1 MSDKKVDKQQ
11 KKQLGGATGKGF
23 MPGKSGNPKGR
34 PKKAKC
40 IPDILRSITSEKAD
54 GYETKLHKILD
65 NVVNQAI
72 KGDQWSIQFIAER
85 MEGRPSQVI
94 TQQIE
99 ELPSGFT
106 TTRI

>member
-1 MSDKKVDKQQ
+1 MSEVDNQQ
-11 KKQLGGATGKGF
+11 KKQGGVTGKGF
-23 MPGKSGNPKGR
+23 VKGKSGNPNGR

-54 GYETKLHKILD
+54 GYETKLHQILN
-65 NVVNQAI
+65 NVVNQAV
-72 KGDQWSIQFIAER
+72 KGDQWSIQFVADR
-85 MEGRPSQVI
+85 MEGKPAQVI
-94 TQQIE
+94 NQTIE

>member
-1 MSDKKVDKQQ
+1 MSEVDKQQ
-11 KKQLGGATGKGF
+11 KKQGGVTGKGF
-23 MPGKSGNPKGR
+23 VKGKSGNPNGR

-72 KGDQWSIQFIAER
+72 KGDQWSIQFVADR
-85 MEGRPSQVI
+85 MEGKPAQVI
-94 TQQIE
+94 NQTIE

>member
-1 MSDKKVDKQQ
+1 MSEVDKQQ
-11 KKQLGGATGKGF
+11 KKQGGVTGKGF
-23 MPGKSGNPKGR
+23 VKGKSGNPNGR

-54 GYETKLHKILD
+54 GYETKLHQILD

-72 KGDQWSIQFIAER
+72 KGDQWSIQFVADR
-85 MEGRPSQVI
+85 MEGKPAQVI
-94 TQQIE
+94 NQTIE

-106 TTRI
+106 TTRL